1 MNDKAG
7 VLVDRREMLRVK
19 AKSLA
24 DEARIIR
31 REERRAMGQLREE
44 LRLHRVNQLRGAAR
58 ATFLAYGI
66 VKGRSV
72 DVIEVPGSERSPE
85 LWKSVRAMVEKYGPV
100 KAADKNSLLER
111 CRD

>member
-1 MNDKAG
+1 MNDKSG
-7 VLVDRREMLRVK
+7 VLLDRREMLRVK

-44 LRLHRVNQLRGAAR
+44 LHLHRVNQLREAAR

-72 DVIEVPGSERSPE
+72 DVIEVPGSERPNG
-85 LWKSVRAMVEKYGPV
+85 LWKSVKAMVERYGPV
-100 KAADKNSLLER
+100 NSVDRSRLLER
-111 CRD
+111 CKD

>member
-31 REERRAMGQLREE
+31 REERRAMGRLREE
-44 LRLHRVNQLRGAAR
+44 LHLHRVNQLRWAAR

-72 DVIEVPGSERSPE
+72 DVIEVPGSDRSSE
-85 LWKSVRAMVEKYGPV
+85 LWKKVRTMVEKYGPV
-100 KAADKNSLLER
+100 SAADRSQMLER
-111 CRD
+111 CKG